1 MTATLKTSSNGQT
14 RKTLASQLDRLDGI
28 LDGLDAAL
36 SGAVQEAIGLAVKEA
51 VQAVLSEVLTNH
63 NLQEQ
68 LLRASTKAMDED
80 DTRNRNSLSQR
91 LWNAAAQGVQRT
103 VQSVK
108 KAGRG
113 MGLAV
118 LAASGVVAGV
128 AYAARRRL
136 VSLAATVYQGG
147 KRLLGGA
154 VTALIRVLPKFA
166 FSVI

>member
-1 MTATLKTSSNGQT
+1 
-14 RKTLASQLDRLDGI
+14 
-28 LDGLDAAL
+28 
-36 SGAVQEAIGLAVKEA
+36 
-51 VQAVLSEVLTNH
+51 LSEVLTNH